1 MSKTMV
7 NGPIALPADSADRT
21 LETVDAISCMLRGM
35 MGTMHPTIGYNDLTI
50 DLHLASVLY
59 VLRITYV

>member
-1 MSKTMV
+1 M
-7 NGPIALPADSADRT
+7 GLLRFLLIRPDRT

-50 DLHLASVLY
+50 DLHLASVLMCY
-59 VLRITYV
+59 A